1 MGSFV
6 CERKLDE
13 DCVNIGL
20 LKNFFIVI
28 TKYSKVRSMC
38 FFMARKDTGW
48 LAPYGWYW
56 HYPTLELLFVI
67 LRIDISVYFGHK
79 PNLMWILFY
88 DWLLDIGSHLWT
100 I

>member
-1 MGSFV
+1 MMGSFV

-48 LAPYGWYW
+48 LAPYG
-56 HYPTLELLFVI
+56 
-67 LRIDISVYFGHK
+67 
-79 PNLMWILFY
+79 
-88 DWLLDIGSHLWT
+88 
-100 I
+100 